1 MKVMKTG
8 MVRRACN
15 DALRTIFLFKA
26 LHVSTQR
33 AAFVLAMRCIGH
45 RTALHFLKQNPVCY
59 PPPHFLNPI
68 MPFRG
73 VLLPAGFALQADN
86 SPAERSEE
94 KSRLSPLSC
103 CQSLSE

>member
-1 MKVMKTG
+1 MKVMKTE

-15 DALRTIFLFKA
+15 DALRTIFLFRA

-33 AAFVLAMRCIGH
+33 AAFVPAMRCIGH
-45 RTALHFLKQNPVCY
+45 RTALHFLKQNPACY
-59 PPPHFLNPI
+59 PPPHLLNPI

-73 VLLPAGFALQADN
+73 VLLPAGFALQAGN

>member
-1 MKVMKTG
+1 MKVMKTE

-15 DALRTIFLFKA
+15 DALRTIFLFRA

-33 AAFVLAMRCIGH
+33 AAFVPAMRCIGH
-45 RTALHFLKQNPVCY
+45 CTALHFLKKIPVCY
-59 PPPHFLNPI
+59 PPPHFLDCI
-68 MPFRG
+68 MPSRG
-73 VLLPAGFALQADN
+73 VRLPVGHAPQAGN

-94 KSRLSPLSC
+94 QSGHYTLSS

>member
-1 MKVMKTG
+1 MKTE

-59 PPPHFLNPI
+59 PPPHVLNPI

-73 VLLPAGFALQADN
+73 VLLPVGFALQAGN
-86 SPAERSEE
+86 SPAERSEG

-103 CQSLSE
+103 CQSLNE